1 MALLAAIAMQAQQ
14 LVEVPA
20 EAQVED
26 WTLTCNEYDQ
36 SGNATPETYDAKVA
50 TLGTDIYIQGLAFDG
65 AWIKGTVENGLAIF
79 DARQYVGS
87 YANIKLYLI
96 GYEGE
101 GAIDMVFDYDATAG
115 RLTTQSYIL
124 LIDGEGYTYGQMS
137 DVTLTRKG
145 GVTPTP
151 DEDLVQLPDGLTPQQ
166 YVLKA
171 TSIIYESDGSVGGM
185 EAVQWPVQVAFKGSS
200 EVYVQGIYQYLP
212 DAWIKGTIDDGYVT
226 FASGQFLGRQGYP
239 VYFCGM
245 FLNSLTDAE
254 FEMNGTD
261 LSSGSYYVAINSS
274 KTQLAPFMVLAGVS
288 ITKYVER
295 AATPAAPT
303 VTRYQPYVAS
313 EGYSVLMLD
322 VPVTDVEGNA
332 LATDKLGYRL
342 YTVTGDVQSDYV
354 FTKDK
359 YVNLPE
365 PTLTVIPYDFSDGYD
380 FYKGGSCIYVADD
393 LSRYNRVGV
402 QSVYTAAGETR
413 QSEISW
419 YQFEAG
425 TDGVAAAD
433 KAATTV
439 VSETLTDLQGRPASS
454 THHGLLI
461 KTQRLSDGTVRTQKV
476 MRTK

>member
-1 MALLAAIAMQAQQ
+1 
-14 LVEVPA
+14 
-20 EAQVED
+20 
-26 WTLTCNEYDQ
+26 
-36 SGNATPETYDAKVA
+36 
-50 TLGTDIYIQGLAFDG
+50 
-65 AWIKGTVENGLAIF
+65 
-79 DARQYVGS
+79 
-87 YANIKLYLI
+87 
-96 GYEGE
+96 
-101 GAIDMVFDYDATAG
+101 
-115 RLTTQSYIL
+115 
-124 LIDGEGYTYGQMS
+124 
-137 DVTLTRKG
+137 
-145 GVTPTP
+145 
-151 DEDLVQLPDGLTPQQ
+151 
-166 YVLKA
+166 
-171 TSIIYESDGSVGGM
+171 
-185 EAVQWPVQVAFKGSS
+185 
-200 EVYVQGIYQYLP
+200 
-212 DAWIKGTIDDGYVT
+212 
-226 FASGQFLGRQGYP
+226 
-239 VYFCGM
+239 
-245 FLNSLTDAE
+245 
-254 FEMNGTD
+254 MNGTD